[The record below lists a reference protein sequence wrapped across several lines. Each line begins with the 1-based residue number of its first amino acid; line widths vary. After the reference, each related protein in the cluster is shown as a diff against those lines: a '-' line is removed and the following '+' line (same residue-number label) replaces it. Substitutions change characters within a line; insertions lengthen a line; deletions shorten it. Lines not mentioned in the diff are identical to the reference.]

1 MTIKIDSKDYD
12 EDKVH
17 QIKMKI
23 NMKEHNFPLDSF
35 IGGWYI
41 DPKICDS
48 LIQLFKDN
56 KKLQKP
62 GVIGGPYNVNK
73 EQKNS
78 MDIGV
83 ELVNPDIKELKVYTD
98 ALNKCSKLYSLKYPE
113 VQDFF
118 QPYGLVEGGNIQYY
132 PPGGGY
138 FASHCER
145 ISRHE
150 NRCLVFVTYL
160 NDVPNGG
167 THFKYQKMITEPKK
181 GLTVIFP
188 PDFTHTHRGQ
198 ISKEHEKYI
207 ITGWFG
213 FLQ

>member
-23 NMKEHNFPLDSF
+23 DMKEHNFPLDSF

-78 MDIGV
+78 MKKRDEKVKKVFSPIG
-83 ELVNPDIKELKVYTD
+83 
-98 ALNKCSKLYSLKYPE
+98 
-113 VQDFF
+113 
-118 QPYGLVEGGNIQYY
+118 
-132 PPGGGY
+132 
-138 FASHCER
+138 
-145 ISRHE
+145 
-150 NRCLVFVTYL
+150 
-160 NDVPNGG
+160 
-167 THFKYQKMITEPKK
+167 
-181 GLTVIFP
+181 IFNS
-188 PDFTHTHRGQ
+188 T
-198 ISKEHEKYI
+198 
-207 ITGWFG
+207 
-213 FLQ
+213 